1 MKQNDVHNWD
11 GVHPPKTSDCPFSIE
26 FKSKPIPSNTLNST
40 EAGRVQLDVVLK
52 GNTNLKVSEVTAYI
66 INHSKEQVML
76 ESKEQIS
83 ETSNWSTLSKVVLN
97 RKGTS
102 ADEDQFSTTVWTGEL
117 SIPGNWTEGG
127 SRTFQRS
134 GSHDRSEEKNQY
146 SLHISYKLQQGKVCK
161 ARFESTDAFHW
172 TI

>member
-26 FKSKPIPSNTLNST
+26 FNSKPNPSNTLNST
-40 EAGRVQLDVVLK
+40 EVGRAQLDVVLK
-52 GNTNLKVSEVTAYI
+52 GNSNLKVSKVTAYI

-102 ADEDQFSTTVWTGEL
+102 AEDQFSATVWTGEL
-117 SIPGNWTEGG
+117 SIPGNWAEEG
-127 SRTFQRS
+127 SRTFSRS
-134 GSHDRSEEKNQY
+134 IGGKNQY